1 MVGLIRPISSRVAC
15 VSRTTGGNMNIVDAE
30 TAVKLV
36 KSGDRVYIHEAAMAP
51 TSLIEALTAR
61 ADDLENVEI
70 MHLHTEVS
78 APYVDAKFAGHFRL
92 NSLFVGPNVRDAV
105 NAGAAD
111 YTPVFLSEIP
121 SMMMDGP
128 LDVDVAFVQLS
139 PPDRH
144 GYCRLGTSIACAR
157 AAIDSARVV
166 VAELNPRV
174 PRTMGNSAVHVSRVT
189 AAVQVDRPL
198 PSHEP
203 PEISEIEREIG
214 ENVASIIPNGATLQ
228 VGIGSI
234 PAAVLLA
241 LSGHQDL
248 GIHTE
253 MFTDELIDL
262 VEAGVVTNR
271 LKTRFQGRIV
281 TSFASGSQ
289 RLFDFVNDNPFVE
302 FHPSN
307 IVNDP
312 AEIRLQHKMV
322 ALNSAIEI
330 DLTGQVCADSIGERI
345 FSGIG
350 GQMDFIQGATRARDG
365 RAIIALPSTIRS
377 GETSRIVSR
386 LQPGAG
392 VVTTRGHVQCI
403 VTEYGAVDLRG
414 RSLRERADLLIS
426 VAHPD
431 FRPQLRAAAVTRKL
445 FAA

>member
-1 MVGLIRPISSRVAC
+1 MHTNRGIQ
-15 VSRTTGGNMNIVDAE
+15 MEIVDAQ

-36 KSGDRVYIHEAAMAP
+36 KSGDRVYVHEAAMAP
-51 TSLIEALTAR
+51 IDLIEALVGR
-61 ADDLENVEI
+61 AEELRDVEI
-70 MHLHTEVS
+70 VHLHTEVP
-78 APYVDAKFAGHFRL
+78 APYVDPKYSGHLRL
-92 NSLFVGPNVRDAV
+92 NALFVGPNTRAAV
-105 NAGAAD
+105 NAGVAD

-121 SMMMDGP
+121 GMIADGP
-128 LDVDVAFVQLS
+128 LNVDVALVQLS

-157 AAIDSARVV
+157 AAIDNARVV
-166 VAELNPRV
+166 IAEFNPRV
-174 PRTMGNSAVHVSRVT
+174 PRTMGNSAVHLSRVT
-189 AAVQVDRPL
+189 AAVEVDRPL
-198 PSHEP
+198 PMHP
-203 PEISEIEREIG
+203 PAEISDTERLIG
-214 ENVASIIPNGATLQ
+214 QNVAEIIPNGATLQ

-234 PAAVLLA
+234 PAAVLRA
-241 LSGHQDL
+241 LSSHEDL
-248 GIHTE
+248 GVHTE

-312 AEIRLQHKMV
+312 AEIRLQRSMV

-350 GQMDFIQGATRARDG
+350 GQMDFIQGAIRARDG
-365 RAIIALPSTIRS
+365 KAVIALPSTAQS
-377 GETSRIVSR
+377 GATSRIVPR
-386 LQPGAG
+386 LKPGAG

-403 VTEYGAVDLRG
+403 VTEYGAVNLRG
-414 RSLRERADLLIS
+414 RNLRQRADLLIS

-431 FRPQLRAAAVTRKL
+431 FRSELRQAAVDRKL
-445 FAA
+445 IAV

>member
-1 MVGLIRPISSRVAC
+1 MK
-15 VSRTTGGNMNIVDAE
+15 IVDAD

-36 KSGDRVYIHEAAMAP
+36 NSGDRVYVHEAAMAP
-51 TSLIEALTAR
+51 SSLIDALVR
-61 ADDLENVEI
+61 RGDELRDVEI
-70 MHLHTEVS
+70 MHLHTEVP
-78 APYVDAKFAGHFRL
+78 APYASPEYAGHFRL
-92 NSLFVGPNVRDAV
+92 NALFVGANVRNAV
-105 NAGAAD
+105 NAGDAD

-121 SMMMDGP
+121 SLIADGP
-128 LDVDVAFVQLS
+128 LTVDVAIVQLS

-157 AAIDSARVV
+157 SAVDRARVV
-166 VAELNPRV
+166 IAEFNPRV
-174 PRTMGNSAVHVSRVT
+174 PRTMGNSAVHISRIT
-189 AAVQVDRPL
+189 AAVEVDRPL
-198 PSHEP
+198 PVHEP
-203 PEISEIEREIG
+203 PRISEIEKRIG

-234 PAAVLLA
+234 PAAVLHA
-241 LSGHQDL
+241 LSGHEDL
-248 GIHTE
+248 GVHTE

-262 VEAGVVTNR
+262 VESGVVTNR

-281 TSFASGSQ
+281 TSFASGTQ
-289 RLFDFVNDNPFVE
+289 RLFDFVNDNPLVE

-312 AEIRLQHKMV
+312 AEIRLQHLMV

-350 GQMDFIQGATRARDG
+350 GQMDFIQGAIRARDG
-365 RAIIALPSTIRS
+365 RAIIALPSTAQ
-377 GETSRIVSR
+377 GGATSRIVPR
-386 LQPGAG
+386 LKPGAG

-403 VTEYGAVDLRG
+403 VTEYGAVNLRG

-431 FRPQLRAAAVTRKL
+431 FRAELRQAAVERKI

>member
-1 MVGLIRPISSRVAC
+1 
-15 VSRTTGGNMNIVDAE
+15 MNLVDAQA
-30 TAVKLV
+30 AVQLV

-51 TSLIEALTAR
+51 VSLIDALTAR
-61 ADDLENVEI
+61 ADELENVEI

-78 APYVDAKFAGHFRL
+78 APYVDSKYSGHLRL
-92 NSLFVGPNVRDAV
+92 NALFVGANARTAV
-105 NAGAAD
+105 NAGSAD

-121 SMMMDGP
+121 SLIADGP
-128 LDVDVAFVQLS
+128 LNVDVAFVQLS

-157 AAIDSARVV
+157 AAVDCARVV

-174 PRTMGNSAVHVSRVT
+174 PRTMGNSAIHVSRIT
-189 AAVQVDRPL
+189 AAVEVDRPL
-198 PSHEP
+198 PVHDPSI
-203 PEISEIEREIG
+203 ISPTEKRIG

-234 PAAVLLA
+234 PAAVLDA
-241 LSGHQDL
+241 LRNHTDL
-248 GIHTE
+248 GVHTE

-312 AEIRLQHKMV
+312 AEIRLQNSMV
-322 ALNSAIEI
+322 AINSAIEI

-350 GQMDFIQGATRARDG
+350 GQMDFVQGAVRARG
-365 RAIIALPSTIRS
+365 GKAIIALPSTAQN
-377 GETSRIVSR
+377 GGMSRIVPI
-386 LQPGAG
+386 LKPGAG
-392 VVTTRGHVQCI
+392 VVTTRGHVHII
-403 VTEYGAVDLRG
+403 VTEYGAVNLRG
-414 RSLRERADLLIS
+414 RNLRERAELLIS

-431 FRPQLRAAAVTRKL
+431 FRPDLRHAAVDRKL
-445 FAA
+445 FVA

>member
-1 MVGLIRPISSRVAC
+1 MK
-15 VSRTTGGNMNIVDAE
+15 IVDAQS
-30 TAVKLV
+30 AVKLV
-36 KSGDRVYIHEAAMAP
+36 NSGDRVYVHEAAMAP
-51 TSLIEALTAR
+51 LGLIEALVAR
-61 ADDLENVEI
+61 ADELRDVEI
-70 MHLHTEVS
+70 MHLHTEVP
-78 APYVDAKFAGHFRL
+78 APYTDPKYAGQLRL
-92 NSLFVGPNVRDAV
+92 NALFVGPNARAAV
-105 NAGAAD
+105 NAGDAD
-111 YTPVFLSEIP
+111 YTPVFLSEVPGLIA
-121 SMMMDGP
+121 DGP
-128 LDVDVAFVQLS
+128 LNVDVAFVQLS

-157 AAIDSARVV
+157 SAVDNARTVI
-166 VAELNPRV
+166 AELNPRV
-174 PRTMGNSAVHVSRVT
+174 PRTMGNSAVHISRID
-189 AAVQVDRPL
+189 AAVEVDRPL
-198 PSHEP
+198 PVHDIT
-203 PEISEIEREIG
+203 EISETEMSIG
-214 ENVASIIPNGATLQ
+214 RHVADIIPNGATLQ

-234 PAAVLLA
+234 PAAVLRSLVD
-241 LSGHQDL
+241 HDDL
-248 GIHTE
+248 GVHTE

-262 VEAGVVTNR
+262 VESGVINNR

-312 AEIRLQHKMV
+312 AEIRLQRSMV

-350 GQMDFIQGATRARDG
+350 GQMDFMQGAVRSRG
-365 RAIIALPSTIRS
+365 GKAIIALPSTARN
-377 GETSRIVSR
+377 GEISRIVPR

-403 VTEYGAVDLRG
+403 VTEYGAVNLRG
-414 RSLRERADLLIS
+414 RSLRERAELLIS

-431 FRPQLRAAAVTRKL
+431 FRPELRRAAVERKL
-445 FAA
+445 FSATSIDQSRME

>member
-1 MVGLIRPISSRVAC
+1 
-15 VSRTTGGNMNIVDAE
+15 MNLVDAQ
-30 TAVKLV
+30 TAVQLV

-51 TSLIEALTAR
+51 VSLIEALTAR
-61 ADDLENVEI
+61 AIELENVEI

-78 APYVDAKFAGHFRL
+78 APYVDPKYSGHLRL
-92 NSLFVGPNVRDAV
+92 NALFVGANARNAV
-105 NAGAAD
+105 NAGSAD

-121 SMMMDGP
+121 SLIADGP
-128 LDVDVAFVQLS
+128 LNVDVAFVQLS

-157 AAIDSARVV
+157 AAVDCARVV

-174 PRTMGNSAVHVSRVT
+174 PRTMGNSAIHVSRIT
-189 AAVQVDRPL
+189 AAVEVDRPL
-198 PSHEP
+198 PVHEP
-203 PEISEIEREIG
+203 SIISPTEKRIG
-214 ENVASIIPNGATLQ
+214 ENVASVIPNGATLQ

-234 PAAVLLA
+234 PAAVLDA
-241 LSGHQDL
+241 LGNHTDL
-248 GIHTE
+248 GVHTE

-312 AEIRLQHKMV
+312 AEIRMQNSMV
-322 ALNSAIEI
+322 AINSAIEI

-350 GQMDFIQGATRARDG
+350 GQMDFVQGAVRARG
-365 RAIIALPSTIRS
+365 GKAIIALPSTAQN
-377 GETSRIVSR
+377 GAMSRIVPI
-386 LQPGAG
+386 LKPGAG
-392 VVTTRGHVQCI
+392 VVTTRGHVHII
-403 VTEYGAVDLRG
+403 VTEYGAVNLRG
-414 RSLRERADLLIS
+414 RSLRERAELLIS

-431 FRPQLRAAAVTRKL
+431 FRPDLRHAAVGRKL
-445 FAA
+445 FMA

>member
-1 MVGLIRPISSRVAC
+1 MQ
-15 VSRTTGGNMNIVDAE
+15 IVDAE
-30 TAVKLV
+30 TAVRLV
-36 KSGDRVYIHEAAMAP
+36 NSGDRVYVHEAAMAP
-51 TSLIEALTAR
+51 TSLIEALVHR
-61 ADDLENVEI
+61 ADELTDVEI
-70 MHLHTEVS
+70 MHLHTEVP
-78 APYVDAKFAGHFRL
+78 APYASPKYAGHIRL
-92 NSLFVGPNVRDAV
+92 NALFVGENVRSAV

-121 SMMMDGP
+121 SLIADGP
-128 LDVDVAFVQLS
+128 LCVDVAMVQLS

-157 AAIDSARVV
+157 AAVDRARVV
-166 VAELNPRV
+166 IAEFNPRV
-174 PRTMGNSAVHVSRVT
+174 PRTMGNSAVHVSRIA
-189 AAVQVDRPL
+189 AAVEVDRPL

-203 PEISEIEREIG
+203 PIVSETEQRIG

-234 PAAVLLA
+234 PSAVLHA
-241 LSGHQDL
+241 LSDHEDL
-248 GIHTE
+248 GVHTE

-262 VEAGVVTNR
+262 VESGVVTNR

-281 TSFASGSQ
+281 TSFASGTQ

-312 AEIRLQHKMV
+312 AEIRLQHQMV

-350 GQMDFIQGATRARDG
+350 GQMDFVQGAVRARDG
-365 RAIIALPSTIRS
+365 RAIIALPSTAQN
-377 GETSRIVSR
+377 GATSRIVPR
-386 LQPGAG
+386 LKPGAG

-403 VTEYGAVDLRG
+403 VTEYGAVNLRG
-414 RSLRERADLLIS
+414 RSLRERAELLIS

-431 FRPQLRAAAVTRKL
+431 FRAELRQAAAERKL
-445 FAA
+445 FLP

>member
-1 MVGLIRPISSRVAC
+1 MK
-15 VSRTTGGNMNIVDAE
+15 IVDAD

-36 KSGDRVYIHEAAMAP
+36 NSGDRVYVHEAAMAP
-51 TSLIEALTAR
+51 SSLIDALVR
-61 ADDLENVEI
+61 RGDELRDVEI
-70 MHLHTEVS
+70 MHLHTEVP
-78 APYVDAKFAGHFRL
+78 APYASPEYAGHFRL
-92 NSLFVGPNVRDAV
+92 NALFVGANVRNAV
-105 NAGAAD
+105 NAGDAD

-121 SMMMDGP
+121 SLIADGP
-128 LDVDVAFVQLS
+128 LNVDVALVQLS

-157 AAIDSARVV
+157 SAVDRARVV
-166 VAELNPRV
+166 IAEFNPRV
-174 PRTMGNSAVHVSRVT
+174 PRTMGNSAVHISRIT
-189 AAVQVDRPL
+189 AAVEVDRPL
-198 PSHEP
+198 PVHEP
-203 PEISEIEREIG
+203 PRISEIEKRIG

-234 PAAVLLA
+234 PAAVLHA
-241 LSGHQDL
+241 LSGHEDL
-248 GIHTE
+248 GVHTE

-262 VEAGVVTNR
+262 VESGVVTNR

-281 TSFASGSQ
+281 TSFASGTQ
-289 RLFDFVNDNPFVE
+289 RLFDFVNDNPLVE

-312 AEIRLQHKMV
+312 AEIRLQHLMV

-350 GQMDFIQGATRARDG
+350 GQMDFIQGAIRARDG
-365 RAIIALPSTIRS
+365 RAIIALPSTAQ
-377 GETSRIVSR
+377 GGATSRIVPR
-386 LQPGAG
+386 LKPGAG

-403 VTEYGAVDLRG
+403 VTEYGAVNLRG

-431 FRPQLRAAAVTRKL
+431 FRAELRQAAVERKI